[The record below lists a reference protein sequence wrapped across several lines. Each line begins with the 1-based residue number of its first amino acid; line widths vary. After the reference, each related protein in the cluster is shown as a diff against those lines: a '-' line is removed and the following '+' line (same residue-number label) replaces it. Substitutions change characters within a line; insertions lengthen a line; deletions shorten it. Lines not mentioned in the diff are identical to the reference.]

1 MSLFEKHKSII
12 EGNAPFG
19 VVIENNTNKDTYVD
33 FMGHKE
39 IWNYFK
45 PEYRDGIKVYP
56 LYNDLYF
63 SDMSMLHNYILSKG
77 CVFIEVTKFQSSLM
91 FEIKKKYYLT
101 IKHTDAHGQ
110 TSAIPMYIKNNP
122 DELLEYTKNIDFQ
135 YLIDGN
141 TSFGMTIEKYT
152 DMVIKFYPSKREIKY
167 NLFSDSFYNK
177 IKTEDV
183 EKLNEEK
190 RKRIRIII

>member
-19 VVIENNTNKDTYVD
+19 VVIENNTNKDAYVQ
-33 FMGHKE
+33 FMGDE
-39 IWNYFK
+39 RLWNYSI
-45 PEYRDGIKVYP
+45 PEDKDGIKIYP

-63 SDMSMLHNYILSKG
+63 SDMSMLQNYILSKG
-77 CVFIEVTKFQSSLM
+77 SILVEVTKFQSSLM
-91 FEIKKKYYLT
+91 FQMKKEYYLT
-101 IKHTDAHGQ
+101 IRSTDKVGQ
-110 TSAIPMYIKNNP
+110 TFSIPMHIKHNE
-122 DELLEYTKNIDFQ
+122 DELLEYTKELNFV
-135 YLIDGN
+135 YVIDGH
-141 TSFGMTIEKYT
+141 TSFGMNIDKYT
-152 DMVIKFYPSKREIKY
+152 DIIIKFYPSKREIKN
-167 NLFSDSFYNK
+167 NLFNDSFYNK